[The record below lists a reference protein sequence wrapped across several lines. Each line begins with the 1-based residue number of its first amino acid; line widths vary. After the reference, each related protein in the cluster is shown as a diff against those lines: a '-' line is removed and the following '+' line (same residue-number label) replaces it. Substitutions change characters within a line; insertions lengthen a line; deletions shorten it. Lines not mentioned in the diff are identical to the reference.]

1 VSGAGPRMGRP
12 FWSRGRAC
20 TFLVFLFVVAGEPA
34 AFLLRDQGDP
44 GVLQF
49 VGTRSGYRRAVIGD
63 ILLCGEMIE
72 EFCRQRS

>member
-1 VSGAGPRMGRP
+1 M
-12 FWSRGRAC
+12 
-20 TFLVFLFVVAGEPA
+20 VAGEPA

-63 ILLCGEMIE
+63 ILLSGETIE